1 MLVWEVEPLPRG
13 GGARR
18 VRDKRR
24 GSGLRVLFEG
34 LARCLILLTR
44 LHCGL
49 FACVG
54 SGAFAGGWWGKV
66 CA

>member
-1 MLVWEVEPLPRG
+1 M
-13 GGARR
+13 
-18 VRDKRR
+18 
-24 GSGLRVLFEG
+24 RVLFEG